1 MFSKFVTRTLCSLIV
16 GTILVGYG
24 TSFAQLAFWM

>member
-1 MFSKFVTRTLCSLIV
+1 MFSRYATRTLCSLIV

-24 TSFAQLAFWM
+24 TSFAQLAAWM